1 MHNST
6 NSLNVRQHILL
17 TKSAES
23 SQDREKKRTEQ
34 LSCINGVK
42 ARIYVDRVRLG
53 ISRMLESLKRPSIE
67 VD

>member
-42 ARIYVDRVRLG
+42 IHIYVDRVRLG